1 MEERVARLMRRGAV
15 TCSEETSIRKV
26 AQIMAVNSAH
36 YCVVINQKHE
46 VMGIIS
52 SRSIL
57 KAFGRDLDQTRAC
70 DILLPHTFTIT
81 PNTPIEEA
89 VRLMDRR
96 KIEHVI
102 VTQPA
107 NRTVLGLLHAED
119 IVDKMVQN

>member
-1 MEERVARLMRRGAV
+1 LEQKVVRLMRRGAV
-15 TCSEETSIRKV
+15 TCGEDVSIRKV

-46 VMGIIS
+46 VLGIIS

-57 KAFGRDLDQTRAC
+57 KAFGRDLDQTRAA

-102 VTQPA
+102 VTQPG

-119 IVDKMVQN
+119 IVDKMAQD